1 MALTC
6 PLSHQLWVA
15 VVREPAPQPAYSS
28 SRSWWWQRH
37 TFLFLLQRQGTPL
50 TSVKTPGGTHPNA
63 PSAWVGAP
71 TRSWVQGC
79 CSPLVPSDLLLTKPS
94 TKTLAHRELTPQRA
108 PGGFRGKE
116 GAFASCPLLRVYSL
130 LAVWLR
136 EVWEVHTPQWQQ
148 DSRLASGPHHMQNR
162 SGAVTHTG
170 NMENS
175 CGQHEYPSAS
185 CSHEG
190 PEEGATSR
198 CQGSETTCNPALL
211 EQAGDVGNQHDPLGA
226 LSKGSPL
233 TVRTAPGSLSW
244 T

>member
-1 MALTC
+1 M
-6 PLSHQLWVA
+6 PSQPPA
-15 VVREPAPQPAYSS
+15 VGGGGEGASSPAG
-28 SRSWWWQRH
+28 
-37 TFLFLLQRQGTPL
+37 LFLLPQLVVAKTHLPL
-50 TSVKTPGGTHPNA
+50 SPPEAGDSPYLCENPWGAHPNA

-79 CSPLVPSDLLLTKPS
+79 CSPLVPSDQLLTKPS

-116 GAFASCPLLRVYSL
+116 GAFASCPLLRVCSL

-136 EVWEVHTPQWQQ
+136 EVWEVHTPRWQQ
-148 DSRLASGPHHMQNR
+148 DSKPASGPHHMQNR
-162 SGAVTHTG
+162 SGAVTRTG
-170 NMENS
+170 NMENA

-211 EQAGDVGNQHDPLGA
+211 EQAGDAGNQHDPLGA

-233 TVRTAPGSLSW
+233 TVRTAPGSLS
-244 T
+244 